1 MNIMQVSRLFSVAP
15 NGPVSAAS
23 GELVHL
29 RQGDLDGACGPY
41 CLFSALITLGLLQ
54 RDDLLENMSFW
65 KGSSGDFQG
74 SCRVSVSRCL

>member
-65 KGSSGDFQG
+65 KG
-74 SCRVSVSRCL
+74 